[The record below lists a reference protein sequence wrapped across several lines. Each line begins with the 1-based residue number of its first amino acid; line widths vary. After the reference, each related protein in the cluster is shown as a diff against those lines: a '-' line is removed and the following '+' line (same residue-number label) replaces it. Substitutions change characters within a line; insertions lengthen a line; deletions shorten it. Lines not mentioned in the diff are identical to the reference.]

1 MRYDPIKTLLFAL
14 PLLGLLGLLGLTGCS
29 TVLPEDLKSKLAS
42 EGSADDHM
50 AAAMLYKNKAQ
61 QLEAQAKQYETE
73 AANISVL
80 EDTKGFRRRALEVA
94 AEENRNKA
102 KQMNELYAAQLE
114 KAQTMYGKK
123 SPE

>member
-1 MRYDPIKTLLFAL
+1 MRLDGTRALLFAL
-14 PLLGLLGLLGLTGCS
+14 PLLGLLGLAGCS

-42 EGSADDHM
+42 DGSADEHM
-50 AAAMLYKNKAQ
+50 AAAVLYQNQAKQ
-61 QLEAQAKQYETE
+61 YEAQAKQYETE
-73 AANISVL
+73 AGNISSL
-80 EDTKGFRRRALEVA
+80 EDTKGFRRRALKIA

-114 KAQTMYGKK
+114 KAQTLYGKK